1 MPSCIICHLN
11 INENTDSFKA
21 CENLHLVHKTCLAE
35 WLMHSHNCPL
45 CNEPYYQSLID
56 EFKDYIDEKEMEKQ
70 VALEREL
77 KEESLKKVQEVT
89 NKIVFLKFI
98 ESIEKLIEEEKYN
111 EAIDKLL
118 ESYNEAGI
126 DDNNLKVLF
135 LLGKANL
142 LKGRYDLAINFLFKL
157 VKIRFDYKDG
167 FLLLGTAY
175 EKIGLKD
182 KAQWAYDRIKDSE

>member
-1 MPSCIICHLN
+1 
-11 INENTDSFKA
+11 
-21 CENLHLVHKTCLAE
+21 
-35 WLMHSHNCPL
+35 MHSHNCPL
-45 CNEPYYQSLID
+45 CNEPYHQSLID
-56 EFKDYIDEKEMEKQ
+56 EFKDYLDEKEMEKQ
-70 VALEREL
+70 IALEREL

-89 NKIVFLKFI
+89 NKIIFLKFI
-98 ESIEKLIEEEKYN
+98 EGIEKLIEEEKYN

-118 ESYNEAGI
+118 DSYNEAGI
-126 DDNNLKVLF
+126 DDKNLKVLF

-167 FLLLGTAY
+167 FLLLGNAY

-182 KAQWAYDRIKDSE
+182 KAQWAYDRIKDSK

>member
-1 MPSCIICHLN
+1 MPSCIICHLS

-45 CNEPYYQSLID
+45 CNEPYHQSLIG
-56 EFKDYIDEKEMEKQ
+56 EFKDYMYEKEMEKQ
-70 VALEREL
+70 VAIKREL

-89 NKIVFLKFI
+89 NKIVFLKVI
-98 ESIEKLIEEEKYN
+98 ESIEKLIEEKRYN
-111 EAIDKLL
+111 EAIAQLL
-118 ESYNEAGI
+118 DSYNEAGI
-126 DDNNLKVLF
+126 DDNNLKILF

-157 VKIRFDYKDG
+157 VKIRFDYPDG
-167 FLLLGTAY
+167 FLLLGNAY
-175 EKIGLKD
+175 EKIGLND
-182 KAQWAYDRIKDSE
+182 KAQWAYDRIKENK